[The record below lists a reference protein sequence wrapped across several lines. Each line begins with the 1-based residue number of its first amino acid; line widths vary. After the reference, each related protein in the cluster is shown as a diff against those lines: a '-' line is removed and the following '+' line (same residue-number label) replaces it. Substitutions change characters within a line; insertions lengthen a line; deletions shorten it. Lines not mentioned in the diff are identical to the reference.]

1 MFSERVQ
8 SRTQQRE
15 RTQGR
20 IIAVADRLFRTQG
33 FAATSIRQI
42 AREADV
48 STGTV
53 MSVGDKSSLLAAVF
67 EASIRQ
73 MQVEQTSHREAVH
86 ASDAVSTP
94 DRVTA
99 IFRPF
104 LEFLAHD
111 EDLSREYAAVLV
123 RGTHGTRIFTQMAD
137 ELTDTIA
144 REFESAG
151 MSKAP
156 AAAASRAVYFAYL
169 GVLLSWAG
177 SGSTVHSA
185 LQELSSVARLVMTTS
200 TEDCP

>member
-1 MFSERVQ
+1 MFSEPVQ
-8 SRTQQRE
+8 SRSEQRE
-15 RTQGR
+15 ATRQR
-20 IIAVADRLFRTQG
+20 VISAAERLFRDIG
-33 FAATSIRQI
+33 FSATSIRRI
-42 AREADV
+42 AAEAHV

-53 MSVGDKSSLLAAVF
+53 MAVGDKSSLLAAVF
-67 EASIRQ
+67 ESAIRS
-73 MQVEQTSHREAVH
+73 MQAEQVSHPEAIH
-86 ASDAVSTP
+86 APDAVSTP

-151 MSKAP
+151 MSEAP

-185 LQELSSVARLVMTTS
+185 LQELASVATLVMTTS
-200 TEDCP
+200 TEDCA